1 MSDKILPFSKV
12 ATTPANGEPVPAKVE
27 LLLADSFGDPETL
40 LNSRDWLVMDPHDA
54 QAAAVRHNNAL
65 VRGTYKEGYSAG
77 KAEGIKEGLRRAAAM
92 AGTMAERPFD
102 SEPEFSA
109 VLAVE
114 AAILKEAGE

>member
-1 MSDKILPFSKV
+1 VSETPIVTFSSLDNPNTWGVEGESKRLVFASPSEAKRAEELFTAMQRALTAERERADK
-12 ATTPANGEPVPAKVE
+12 AK
-27 LLLADSFGDPETL
+27 AD
-40 LNSRDWLVMDPHDA
+40 
-54 QAAAVRHNNAL
+54 
-65 VRGTYKEGYSAG
+65 
-77 KAEGIKEGLRRAAAM
+77 GIKEGMRRAAAM

>member
-1 MSDKILPFSKV
+1 MD
-12 ATTPANGEPVPAKVE
+12 TNGKTSALLRRE
-27 LLLADSFGDPETL
+27 LYD
-40 LNSRDWLVMDPHDA
+40 
-54 QAAAVRHNNAL
+54 
-65 VRGTYKEGYSAG
+65 RGFAAG

-114 AAILKEAGE
+114 AAILKEIGE